1 MRRAAA
7 TYIVYLHINTSKYLC
22 NVISRCFWKRQKL
35 SQATKRPSGCT
46 LPILSKL
53 SVSSVELSTRQR
65 MTFAWQLSRNEL
77 REQCGAVVRTGGRRR
92 RLQRGPRFLRLIEDG
107 DVVVH
112 HSLIHAKTASICFIS
127 AQLRDGERENG
138 ISKKR
143 QQQQEY
149 EEEAREEDQSSP
161 TEWGLR
167 KHGFV
172 TLSVVLRPLS
182 VVDFHFVFRS
192 YMYIIFTHLGIN
204 EYRTE

>member
-1 MRRAAA
+1 MWFPGVSEKDKSYHKQRNDLPAARCRSCRSCRSRRSSCQQGNEWLLRDSCHETNWGSNAGLLYVPGGGGGGCSGGLGSYGWSKTA
-7 TYIVYLHINTSKYLC
+7 T
-22 NVISRCFWKRQKL
+22 
-35 SQATKRPSGCT
+35 
-46 LPILSKL
+46 
-53 SVSSVELSTRQR
+53 SSSIT
-65 MTFAWQLSRNEL
+65 
-77 REQCGAVVRTGGRRR
+77 
-92 RLQRGPRFLRLIEDG
+92 
-107 DVVVH
+107 